1 MDFST
6 EFVAFRDRMIAGQ
19 DKTFVTEMNVQ
30 VADAQ
35 RQRSAAL
42 DWTGSASCWDW
53 FRWAAKAMRHEY
65 RLLFAAPELD
75 GQSLQEWW
83 QYAEAVER
91 ELVKPDRSHEFS
103 LVSVILVTG
112 KLDPAV
118 PKKLRKLAAGRDF
131 TNIGQDGLPC
141 GWRWLICP
149 PIRSIRTAWVTL

>member
-30 VADAQ
+30 VAG
-35 RQRSAAL
+35 RAAAAVSCFGL
-42 DWTGSASCWDW
+42 DGERKLLGLVPLGSKSHA
-53 FRWAAKAMRHEY
+53 HEY

-91 ELVKPDRSHEFS
+91 E
-103 LVSVILVTG
+103 
-112 KLDPAV
+112 A
-118 PKKLRKLAAGRDF
+118 
-131 TNIGQDGLPC
+131 
-141 GWRWLICP
+141 
-149 PIRSIRTAWVTL
+149 

>member
-30 VADAQ
+30 VAG
-35 RQRSAAL
+35 RAAAAVSCFGL
-42 DWTGSASCWDW
+42 DGERKLLGLVPLGSKSHA
-53 FRWAAKAMRHEY
+53 HEY

-75 GQSLQEWW
+75 RQSL
-83 QYAEAVER
+83 
-91 ELVKPDRSHEFS
+91 KPDRSHEFS

-131 TNIGQDGLPC
+131 TNIGQGWSAVRMAVVDLPAHKIYTNRM
-141 GWRWLICP
+141 GDSMKNIIK
-149 PIRSIRTAWVTL
+149 PIL